1 MSVVSNENIEELWSL
16 LKTYIDEYLVSKNNL
31 PSHASPNTTYGV
43 GSSSNYGHVKL
54 SDSTTSTS
62 GVSSGVAATPAA
74 VKSVKAIAE
83 AAKTAADNASS
94 AGKSAIPQYAYG
106 TLHFTTPGGNDATS
120 TYKVINF
127 TPSIIKV
134 YFVGNTSSTGDPQLC
149 TVLTPPSSY
158 TNTGYKDVTT
168 TWKGSELVNGSIA
181 QISKGKTYYW
191 QPKGSAGYYVYEIM
205 GYKETT

>member
-31 PSHASPNTTYGV
+31 PSHASPNTIYGL

-74 VKSVKAIAE
+74 VKA
-83 AAKTAADNASS
+83 AAD
-94 AGKSAIPQYAYG
+94 KSIIPQYAYG
-106 TLHFTTPGGNDATS
+106 TLHFTTAGGYDATS

-127 TPSIIKV
+127 IPSIIKV
-134 YFVGNTSSTGDPQLC
+134 YFIGNSSSTGDAQLC

-158 TNTGYKDVTT
+158 TNTSYKDVTT
-168 TWKGSELVNGSIA
+168 TWKGSEVVNGSIA

-191 QPKGSAGYYVYEIM
+191 QPKGSVGYYVYEIM